1 MLVKFYDF
9 PDYLSTLVSNRES
22 SANTQFM
29 QCYFFHTSIIFTM
42 DCALAI
48 DSSFHICM
56 AFVRLTNVAHLLA
69 CSMSGKNN
77 ACRSGVKNL
86 GGLGLAI
93 PFIFGA

>member
-56 AFVRLTNVAHLLA
+56 AFVCVAHLLS
-69 CSMSGKNN
+69 CSMSGKND
-77 ACRSGVKNL
+77 ACRFGVKSGWPGFGNS
-86 GGLGLAI
+86 
-93 PFIFGA
+93 FYFGA